1 MWARS
6 AGRAT
11 AQRGTAM
18 ENQEAVEQALLDFRS
33 VCNKWSDLSE
43 VAPLVQYFTRS

>member
-1 MWARS
+1 
-6 AGRAT
+6 
-11 AQRGTAM
+11 M